1 MNMSLSKQNNE
12 RGFTCTRL
20 LDKANVLTGK
30 EGWSA
35 LSALLEV
42 EAGLNWLFISA
53 TLSPPN
59 TVTHT
64 RNHWV
69 RERSELIL
77 ALKHT
82 NIPCVCDQLL
92 VNTIVTRED
101 CNFAQLSYNQYIEV
115 GFKKMSLKL
124 VK

>member
-1 MNMSLSKQNNE
+1 MSLSKQNNE
-12 RGFTCTRL
+12 KGFTCTRL

-42 EAGLNWLFISA
+42 EAGQNWLFISA
-53 TLSPPN
+53 TLSPP

-69 RERSELIL
+69 CERSELIL

-82 NIPCVCDQLL
+82 NTPCVCDQLL
-92 VNTIVTRED
+92 ANTIVIRED
-101 CNFAQLSYNQYIEV
+101 CNFAQLSYNQYMEV
-115 GFKKMSLKL
+115 DFKKMSLKL
-124 VK
+124 EKWG